1 MPTDV
6 SSDSLDIRPATAADW
21 PAIEALLQ
29 GLELP
34 LAGAREHLA
43 EMMVARRGSAV
54 VACAGIER
62 YGPDGLLRSVAV
74 EARWQG
80 LGIGRNLVDTL
91 MRRARGDGVVRLW
104 LLTTTAPDY
113 FARLG
118 FRETDRAAVP
128 SAMQAS
134 AEFQGACPATARLM
148 SLPLGADP
156 AP

>member
-1 MPTDV
+1 MPTDL
-6 SSDSLDIRPATAADW
+6 SPGSPDIRPATAADW
-21 PAIEALLQ
+21 PVIEALLQ
-29 GLELP
+29 ALDLP

-43 EMMVARRGSAV
+43 EMMVARRGPV

-74 EARWQG
+74 DPRCQG
-80 LGIGRNLVDTL
+80 MGIGRALVDAL
-91 MRRARGDGVVRLW
+91 LRRARGEGITRLW

-113 FARLG
+113 FAALG
-118 FRETDRAAVP
+118 FREVERAAVP
-128 SAMQAS
+128 TAMQAS

-148 SLPLGADP
+148 SLPLGTES